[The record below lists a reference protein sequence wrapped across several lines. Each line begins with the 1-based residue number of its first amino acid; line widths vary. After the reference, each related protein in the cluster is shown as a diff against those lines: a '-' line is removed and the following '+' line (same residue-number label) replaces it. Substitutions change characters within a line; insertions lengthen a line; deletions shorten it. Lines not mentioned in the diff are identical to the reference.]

1 MRKIYSLICVAF
13 CLFLAVPQSKASSI
27 CDSTPG
33 QLVANCG
40 FETGDFTSWTLAGND
55 VPGQAGNLYGVEGT
69 DPFDGIAPHSGNNQA
84 YFADLISNATT
95 LSQSISTTAGGEY
108 AVSFYLAQDTDPST
122 EYSNEFLASFGG
134 DSLVSMSAMP
144 IEGYTEYSFIVD
156 ATSSSSVLGL
166 TFGNDLGEF
175 LVDDVSVTAVPE
187 PPAWTLMLV
196 GLMGAAFLWKRNEIS
211 RICNVRI

>member
-13 CLFLAVPQSKASSI
+13 CLFLAVSQSKASSI
-27 CDSTPG
+27 CDATPG

-55 VPGQAGNLYGVEGT
+55 VPGAAGNLYGVEGT
-69 DPFDGIAPHSGNNQA
+69 DPFDGIAPHSGNYQA
-84 YFADLISNATT
+84 FFADLDSNATT

-134 DSLVSMSAMP
+134 DSLVNLSAIP
-144 IEGYTEYSFIVD
+144 VEGYTEYSFVVD
-156 ATSSSSVLGL
+156 ATSSSSVLSL
-166 TFGNDLGEF
+166 TFGNGLGEF

-187 PPAWTLMLV
+187 PSAWTLMLV
-196 GLMGAAFLWKRNEIS
+196 GLMGAGFLWKRNEIS